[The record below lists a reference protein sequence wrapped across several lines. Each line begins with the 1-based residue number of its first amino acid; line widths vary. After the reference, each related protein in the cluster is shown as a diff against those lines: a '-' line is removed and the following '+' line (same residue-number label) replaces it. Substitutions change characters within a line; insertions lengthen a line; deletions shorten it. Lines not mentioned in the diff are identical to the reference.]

1 MARDACFKVI
11 GGLLARCACRGAA
24 VAFRAVAGGAWLG
37 HSGAYD
43 LGCHWHSACCGR
55 LIGRLIGRVWPP
67 QIKIIK
73 AEFIKAQII
82 QAQII
87 QERNAMTSLSLL
99 ALLGRIFDPLAALLD
114 EAATSA
120 SAREAAR
127 VKLAAVK
134 ADAFSAALAFEE
146 DRLATAARLVAA
158 EAGGQSW
165 LQRNWRPLTM
175 LCFLFLVMADSFGL
189 LAFRLSAE
197 AWGLLQIGLGGYV
210 VGRSVEKIAPQIKSS
225 LNSKKG

>member
-1 MARDACFKVI
+1 MFKKWNHRIAADGNHPQGV
-11 GGLLARCACRGAA
+11 GLTPAKLGKPLAFCLLRAA
-24 VAFRAVAGGAWLG
+24 DRAGLPAQ
-37 HSGAYD
+37 SE
-43 LGCHWHSACCGR
+43 
-55 LIGRLIGRVWPP
+55 
-67 QIKIIK
+67 IIT
-73 AEFIKAQII
+73 
-82 QAQII
+82 AQII

-114 EAATSA
+114 EAASSA

-134 ADAFSAALAFEE
+134 ADAFSAAFAFEE

-158 EAGGQSW
+158 KAGGQSW

-225 LNSKKG
+225 LNSKRG